1 MDTATLLLLLAVVI
15 IFCQIGLLIY
25 QIRRQPVIRREE
37 APPSIPTEAAP
48 PLSPPTVK
56 KPPVSQSATEPTAI
70 YLPPPRIQPELRVA
84 SSEPPRYQ
92 KRNSLF
98 SVHERRFY
106 DALLNDLGD
115 EFRVFAK
122 VRLVDIIW
130 LTNEPKD
137 KWRHL
142 NRVLSSHIDFV
153 LCDIQHHT
161 PLVGIELDDSTHARF
176 NRGESDKFKDSLFA
190 HVQMP
195 LERFPVKESYQPG
208 EIGERIRDAI
218 NRSPNFTDH
227 SACSNV

>member
-1 MDTATLLLLLAVVI
+1 MDIATLLLLLAVLI
-15 IFCQIGLLIY
+15 ILCQIGLLIY

-37 APPSIPTEAAP
+37 APSSIPPETALP
-48 PLSPPTVK
+48 PSPPTVQK
-56 KPPVSQSATEPTAI
+56 SPVLQPATELTAI

-84 SSEPPRYQ
+84 SSEPPKYQ
-92 KRNSLF
+92 KKSSLF
-98 SVHERRFY
+98 SIHERRFY
-106 DALLNDLGD
+106 DALLKDLGD
-115 EFRVFAK
+115 EFRIFAK

-153 LCDIQHHT
+153 LCDVRHHT

-176 NRGESDKFKDSLFA
+176 DRGESDKFKESLFA

-195 LERFPVKESYQPG
+195 LKRFSVKETYLPG
-208 EIGERIRDAI
+208 EIGQSIRDAI
-218 NRSPNFTDH
+218 RSGPNRPKS
-227 SACSNV
+227 